1 MNLPPIPPVPP
12 IPPPARVARPAAK
25 SIRDSVL
32 FRLGVIGV
40 LVLVLLIPLSQVK
53 GLVSERLSR
62 SEGARR
68 EIASIWGGRQEIGGP
83 VLVVPYR
90 VPFTDSK
97 GIAREVERKARFLP
111 DSLKISGRLLP
122 ELRHRGLFETVV
134 YRLQLHVEA
143 AFPPP
148 DFGEWGI
155 APEDVRWEKAVLGVG
170 IPDLRGI
177 RGDAALKWDG
187 KTVPFAAGT
196 ADAGLWGSGLTASVP
211 LPPPGEG
218 GAAHRVSFDLGLQG
232 SEELRFLPFGRE
244 TIVELDSPWPSPSFA
259 GAFLP
264 EKRTTSEKGFAARWR
279 ISWLGRNYPQQWRDP
294 EISTAVRVEEGGN
307 AADDAVQQAV
317 RGSAF
322 GVGLF
327 LPADAYQK
335 TERSLKY
342 AILFVVLTFATF
354 FLYEV
359 LAPVELHPV
368 QYLLVG
374 AAICLFYLLLL
385 SISEQAPFPLAYAVA
400 SAAIVALISGYSAAI
415 LHGRLR
421 ALVLGGLLGLLYG
434 YLYVLLQAEDQA
446 LLLGSVGL
454 FAILA
459 TLMYLTRRID
469 WGRGRTEGVAS

>member
-1 MNLPPIPPVPP
+1 MNVPGPQPPPLPP
-12 IPPPARVARPAAK
+12 RPGVR
-25 SIRDSVL
+25 SIRSSVL
-32 FRLGVIGV
+32 FRLGAIGL
-40 LVLVLLIPLSQVK
+40 LVLLLLIPLSQVR
-53 GLVSERLSR
+53 GLVSERLHRAESAKKEV
-62 SEGARR
+62 S
-68 EIASIWGGRQEIGGP
+68 SIWGGRQEIGGP
-83 VLVVPYR
+83 VIVVPYR
-90 VPFTDSK
+90 VHYVDAK
-97 GIAREVERKARFLP
+97 GIAREIEQRARFLP
-111 DSLKISGRLLP
+111 DSLKVSGKLLP

-134 YRLQLHVEA
+134 YRMQLRVEA
-143 AFPPP
+143 SFPPP
-148 DFGEWGI
+148 DFSAWTI
-155 APEDVRWEKAVLGVG
+155 APEDIRWEKAVLGVG

-177 RGDAALKWDG
+177 RGEATLKWNDRR
-187 KTVPFAAGT
+187 VPFSGGS
-196 ADAGLWGSGLTASVP
+196 ADPRMWGSGLTAAIP
-211 LPPPGEG
+211 LAPT
-218 GAAHRVSFDLGLQG
+218 AAGVSAHVVAFDLGLQG
-232 SEELRFLPFGRE
+232 SEDLRFLPFGRE
-244 TIVELDSPWPSPSFA
+244 TVVDLESPWPSPSFS

-264 EKRTTSEKGFAARWR
+264 EKRIVSEKGFEARWR
-279 ISWLGRNYPQQWRDP
+279 ISWLGRSYPQQWRDP
-294 EISTAVRVEEGGN
+294 EVPNAERTDGG
-307 AADDAVQQAV
+307 AAATDAIQQAV
-317 RGSAF
+317 CGSAF
-322 GVGLF
+322 GVGLY

-385 SISEQAPFPLAYAVA
+385 SISEQAPFSVAYAAA

-415 LHGRLR
+415 LRGRFR

-454 FAILA
+454 FAILG

-469 WGRGRTEGVAS
+469 WGKGGMEGA

>member
-1 MNLPPIPPVPP
+1 MNVPGP
-12 IPPPARVARPAAK
+12 QPPPMPPRPGVK
-25 SIRDSVL
+25 NLRSSVL

-40 LVLVLLIPLSQVK
+40 LVLLLLVPLSQVK
-53 GLVSERLSR
+53 GLVSERLHRAESAKKEV
-62 SEGARR
+62 S
-68 EIASIWGGRQEIGGP
+68 SIWGGRQEIGGP
-83 VLVVPYR
+83 VIVVPYR
-90 VPFTDSK
+90 VHYVDAK
-97 GIAREVERKARFLP
+97 GIAREVEQRARFLP
-111 DSLKISGRLLP
+111 DSLKISGKLLP

-134 YRLQLHVEA
+134 YRLQLRVEA
-143 AFPPP
+143 SFPPP
-148 DFGEWGI
+148 EFSAWSI
-155 APEDVRWEKAVLGVG
+155 APEDIRWEKAVLGVG

-177 RGDAALKWDG
+177 RGEAALKWNDR
-187 KTVPFAAGT
+187 TVPFSGGT
-196 ADAGLWGSGLTASVP
+196 ADPRIWASGLTAAIP
-211 LPPPGEG
+211 LAPTAA
-218 GAAHRVSFDLGLQG
+218 GAAAHVVSFDLGLQG

-244 TIVELDSPWPSPSFA
+244 TVVDLESPWPSPSFS

-264 EKRTTSEKGFAARWR
+264 DRRTVSEKGFDARWR
-279 ISWLGRNYPQQWRDP
+279 ISWLGRSYPQQWRDP
-294 EISTAVRVEEGGN
+294 EVPSADRMEEGGV
-307 AADDAVQQAV
+307 AQTDAIQQAV
-317 RGSAF
+317 CGSAF
-322 GVGLF
+322 GVGLY

-385 SISEQAPFPLAYAVA
+385 SISEQAPFSVAYAVA
-400 SAAIVALISGYSAAI
+400 SAAIVALVSGYSAAI
-415 LHGRLR
+415 LRGRLR

-454 FAILA
+454 FAILG

-469 WGRGRTEGVAS
+469 WGKGGMERA

>member
-1 MNLPPIPPVPP
+1 MNMPGHQPPEL
-12 IPPPARVARPAAK
+12 PARFSGK
-25 SIRDSVL
+25 SIRNSVL
-32 FRLGVIGV
+32 FRLGIIGI
-40 LVLVLLIPLSQVK
+40 LVLVLLIPLSRVK
-53 GLVSERLSR
+53 GLVSERLFR
-62 SEGARR
+62 AEGAKK

-83 VLVVPYR
+83 VIVVPYR
-90 VPFTDSK
+90 ARYTDEK
-97 GIAREVERKARFLP
+97 GIAREVEQRARFLP
-111 DSLKISGRLLP
+111 DSLKVSGKLLP

-143 AFPPP
+143 SFPPP
-148 DFGEWGI
+148 DFGAWSI
-155 APEDVRWEKAVLGVG
+155 APEDIRWEKAVLGVG

-177 RGDAALKWDG
+177 RGEAALKWDG
-187 KTVPFAAGT
+187 RTVPFAGGS
-196 ADAGLWGSGLTASVP
+196 ADARMWCSGLTAAIP
-211 LPPPGEG
+211 LAPPAAG
-218 GAAHRVSFDLGLQG
+218 GTAHLVSFDLGLQG
-232 SEELRFLPFGRE
+232 SDDLRFLPFGWE
-244 TIVELDSPWPSPSFA
+244 TVVDLESPWPSPSFA

-264 EKRTTSEKGFAARWR
+264 ESRTMSDRGFTARWR
-279 ISWLGRNYPQQWRDP
+279 ISWLGRSYPQQWRDP
-294 EISTAVRVEEGGN
+294 EVSTAERVDGGN
-307 AADDAVQQAV
+307 GASYDAIQQAV
-317 RGSAF
+317 CGSAF
-322 GVGLF
+322 GVGLY

-335 TERSLKY
+335 TEHSLKY

-385 SISEQAPFPLAYAVA
+385 SISEQAPFSVAYAVA

-415 LHGRLR
+415 LRGRLR

-469 WGRGRTEGVAS
+469 WGKGGTERA

>member
-1 MNLPPIPPVPP
+1 MNVTVPQ
-12 IPPPARVARPAAK
+12 PPPPPLRQGVK
-25 SIRDSVL
+25 NIRNSVL
-32 FRLGVIGV
+32 FRLGVIGI

-53 GLVSERLSR
+53 GLVSERLHR
-62 SEGARR
+62 ADGAKR

-83 VLVVPYR
+83 VIVVPYR
-90 VPFTDSK
+90 VRYTDEK
-97 GIAREVERKARFLP
+97 GIARELEQRARFLP
-111 DSLKISGRLLP
+111 DSLKVSGKLQP
-122 ELRHRGLFETVV
+122 ERRHRGLFETVV

-143 AFPPP
+143 TFAPP
-148 DFGEWGI
+148 DFGTWSI
-155 APEDVRWEKAVLGVG
+155 APEEIRWEKAVLGVG

-177 RGDAALKWDG
+177 RGEAALKWDG
-187 KTVPFAAGT
+187 KTVPFSGGS
-196 ADAGLWGSGLTASVP
+196 ADPRLWGSGLTAAVP
-211 LPPPGEG
+211 LALPVA
-218 GAAHRVSFDLGLQG
+218 GAVAHTVSFDLGLQG

-244 TIVELDSPWPSPSFA
+244 TIVDLESPWPSPSFS

-264 EKRTTSEKGFAARWR
+264 EKRTTSEKGFTARWR
-279 ISWLGRNYPQQWRDP
+279 ISWLGRSYPQQWRDP
-294 EISTAVRVEEGGN
+294 EVPGPERTEGG
-307 AADDAVQQAV
+307 AAATDAIHQAV
-317 RGSAF
+317 CGSAF
-322 GVGLF
+322 GVGLY

-385 SISEQAPFPLAYAVA
+385 SISEQAPFSVAYAVA

-415 LHGRLR
+415 LRGRLR

-469 WGRGRTEGVAS
+469 WGKGGASVE

>member
-1 MNLPPIPPVPP
+1 MNHLPIPPVPP
-12 IPPPARVARPAAK
+12 IPPPARAARPAAK

-32 FRLGVIGV
+32 FRLCVIGV

-90 VPFTDSK
+90 VHFTDAK
-97 GIAREVERKARFLP
+97 GIAREVEQRARFLP
-111 DSLKISGRLLP
+111 DALKVSGKLLP
-122 ELRHRGLFETVV
+122 ELRRRGLFETVV
-134 YRLQLHVEA
+134 YRLQLRVEA
-143 AFPPP
+143 TFPPP
-148 DFGEWGI
+148 DFSTWSI
-155 APEDVRWEKAVLGVG
+155 APEDIRWEKAVLGVG

-177 RGDAALKWDG
+177 RGEAALKWNDRS
-187 KTVPFAAGT
+187 VPFSGGS
-196 ADAGLWGSGLTASVP
+196 ADPRIWASGLTAAIP
-211 LPPPGEG
+211 LAPTEA
-218 GAAHRVSFDLGLQG
+218 GAAAHIVSFDLGLQG
-232 SEELRFLPFGRE
+232 SEDLRFLPFGRE
-244 TIVELDSPWPSPSFA
+244 TIVEINSPWPSPSFS

-264 EKRTTSEKGFAARWR
+264 ERRTVSEKGFSARWR
-279 ISWLGRNYPQQWRDP
+279 VSWLGRSYPQQWRDP
-294 EISTAVRVEEGGN
+294 EIPSADRVEEGGGTPT
-307 AADDAVQQAV
+307 DAIHQAV
-317 RGSAF
+317 CGSAF
-322 GVGLF
+322 GVGLY

-354 FLYEV
+354 FLYAV

-385 SISEQAPFPLAYAVA
+385 SISEQAPFPVAYAVA

>member
-1 MNLPPIPPVPP
+1 MNVIGTQ
-12 IPPPARVARPAAK
+12 PPPPPPRPASRNLRSSA
-25 SIRDSVL
+25 L
-32 FRLGVIGV
+32 FRLGVIGI
-40 LVLVLLIPLSQVK
+40 LVLVLLVPLSQVR
-53 GLVSERLSR
+53 GLVTERLHR
-62 SEGARR
+62 ADGAKK
-68 EIASIWGGRQEIGGP
+68 EIASIWGSRQEIGGP
-83 VLVVPYR
+83 VIVVPYR
-90 VPFTDSK
+90 VHYTDPK
-97 GIAREVERKARFLP
+97 GIDREVEQRARFLP
-111 DSLKISGRLLP
+111 DTLKVTGRLLP

-134 YRLQLHVEA
+134 YRLQLRVEA
-143 AFPPP
+143 SFPPP
-148 DFGEWGI
+148 SFSGWSI
-155 APEDVRWEKAVLGVG
+155 PPEDVRWEKAVLGVG

-177 RGDAALKWDG
+177 RGEAVVKWNDR
-187 KTVPFAAGT
+187 TVPFSGGS
-196 ADAGLWGSGLTASVP
+196 ADPRLWCSGLTASIP
-211 LPPPGEG
+211 LAPPAA
-218 GAAHRVSFDLGLQG
+218 GAASHVVSFDLGLQG
-232 SEELRFLPFGRE
+232 SEDLRFLPFGRE
-244 TIVELDSPWPSPSFA
+244 TIVDLESSWPSPSFS

-264 EKRTTSEKGFAARWR
+264 ERRTVGEKGFSARWR
-279 ISWLGRNYPQQWRDP
+279 ISWLGRSYPQQWRDP
-294 EISTAVRVEEGGN
+294 EIAGADRVEEGD
-307 AADDAVQQAV
+307 AAGTDAIHQAV
-317 RGSAF
+317 CGSAF

-385 SISEQAPFPLAYAVA
+385 SISEQAPFSVAYAVA
-400 SAAIVALISGYSAAI
+400 STAIVALVSGYSAAI
-415 LHGRLR
+415 LRGRLR

-454 FAILA
+454 FAILG

-469 WGRGRTEGVAS
+469 WGKGGLEGA